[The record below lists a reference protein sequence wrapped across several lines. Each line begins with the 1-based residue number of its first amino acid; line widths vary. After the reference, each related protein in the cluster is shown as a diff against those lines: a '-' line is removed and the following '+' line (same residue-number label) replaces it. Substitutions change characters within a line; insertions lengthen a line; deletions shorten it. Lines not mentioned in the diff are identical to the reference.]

1 MYAQPSRIVAE
12 REWTMR
18 AAGPSLDSLLV
29 RPELTLWRQTSNLK
43 QVRGL
48 LLPWCVRL
56 LPPLHL
62 SYPATAHHLMGSAP
76 LRTRRSAPAKA
87 ATCATVAASGHSS
100 RLTGSGAYL
109 HSTAVSCAA
118 SATRPHQDSST
129 ALCARVCIVHM
140 PERAMSCKRL
150 SLRALCAKAVDTR

>member
-12 REWTMR
+12 REWSMR

-100 RLTGSGAYL
+100 RVVELTSYL

-118 SATRPHQDSST
+118 SASRFKYGFMCKG
-129 ALCARVCIVHM
+129 LY
-140 PERAMSCKRL
+140 RAH
-150 SLRALCAKAVDTR
+150 A

>member
-43 QVRGL
+43 QVRGPDAATL
-48 LLPWCVRL
+48 VCSTTASAASLIPRNRTSSDG
-56 LPPLHL
+56 L
-62 SYPATAHHLMGSAP
+62 STASNKTVGSGQSGNLRHRCRQCATAHLLTRHGVELTFTARRFRAP
-76 LRTRRSAPAKA
+76 
-87 ATCATVAASGHSS
+87 
-100 RLTGSGAYL
+100 
-109 HSTAVSCAA
+109 
-118 SATRPHQDSST
+118 RPHQDSST

-140 PERAMSCKRL
+140 PARAMSCNRP
-150 SLRALCAKAVDTR
+150 SLRALC